1 MEFEWDETKNQLNQ
15 DKHGISFAEARKIFQ
30 CPVLTWED
38 TRHNYGEA
46 RYISVGELG
55 DSIVVVLVIVH
66 TPRGRKT
73 RIISARKANTHERKS
88 YYAYLEKKAPR
99 DRGNF

>member
-1 MEFEWDETKNQLNQ
+1 MEFEWDETKDQLNQ
-15 DKHGISFAEARKIFQ
+15 DKHGFGFAEAGEIFDR
-30 CPVLTWED
+30 PVLTWED
-38 TRHNYGEA
+38 TRYDYGET

-55 DSIVVVLVIVH
+55 DSIVVVLVVVH

-88 YYAYLEKKAPR
+88 YYAYLEKKTR
-99 DRGNF
+99 